1 MAMCHSILD
10 VSDNLEDMA
19 GLVVIYLDK
28 NRVMIT
34 RQACIGDSVDII
46 RHFFDRFI
54 RESDQKVV
62 RGPLLADLTK
72 ENLLSVW

>member
-1 MAMCHSILD
+1 
-10 VSDNLEDMA
+10 
-19 GLVVIYLDK
+19 
-28 NRVMIT
+28 VMIT